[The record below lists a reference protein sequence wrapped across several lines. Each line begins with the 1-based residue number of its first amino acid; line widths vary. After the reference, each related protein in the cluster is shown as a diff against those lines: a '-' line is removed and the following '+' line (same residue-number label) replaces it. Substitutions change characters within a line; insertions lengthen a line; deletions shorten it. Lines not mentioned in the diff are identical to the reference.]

1 MILQE
6 RPRLSQETTAP
17 TSASFLWCTPTVAK
31 ALFGHWAVDH
41 HRGVGHCLSLPPR
54 SHVLSND
61 LFGSW
66 ECLQS
71 AWLTRCGTSVNL
83 LPKTGLSWRDTRAF
97 CNTHQNVGKIPPFP
111 SIFDAEARLQQW
123 IGESHLVIFRF
134 AVNRDD
140 AVGRFELPTSGRPPA
155 CWVRYRGPCYAPHC
169 VCAPQSDSG
178 PRVNHRGLR
187 KNSAARHFFR
197 HKERQLKH
205 WCWWAWSA
213 IILGNDGCMARELSN
228 ISRSTR
234 LPIYPNMSTHEE
246 TLIV

>member
-1 MILQE
+1 MHSDGREGVIWSLGGW
-6 RPRLSQETTAP
+6 PPSQGGALFVVATEV
-17 TSASFLWCTPTVAK
+17 SRFVKRFVWKLRVPTV
-31 ALFGHWAVDH
+31 GMTHSMW
-41 HRGVGHCLSLPPR
+41 
-54 SHVLSND
+54 N
-61 LFGSW
+61 
-66 ECLQS
+66 
-71 AWLTRCGTSVNL
+71 TVNL

-140 AVGRFELPTSGRPPA
+140 AVGRFELSTSGRPPA
-155 CWVRYRGPCYAPHC
+155 CWVRNRGPCYAPHC